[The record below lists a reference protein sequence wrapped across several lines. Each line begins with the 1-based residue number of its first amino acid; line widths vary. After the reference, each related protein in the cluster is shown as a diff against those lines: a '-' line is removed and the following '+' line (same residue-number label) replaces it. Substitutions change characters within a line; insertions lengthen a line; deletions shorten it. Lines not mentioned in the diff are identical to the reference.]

1 MRFVEQGEAAAGIVY
16 ATDAKAAGAAVTV
29 VATIPPDSHTPITY
43 PAAVVAGK
51 SEGPGKGFLAF
62 LSSQQAKAAFEAAG
76 FGLQ

>member
-29 VATIPPDSHTPITY
+29 VATFPPDSHTPITY
-43 PAAVVAGK
+43 PAAIVAGK
-51 SEGPGKGFLAF
+51 GEGPGKVFLAF
-62 LSSQQAKAAFEAAG
+62 LGSPDAESAFQAAG